1 MCLPMQETTLEE
13 IYLARNI
20 VNFINSFISFI
31 LFQAIYQKYN
41 NSIQKYI
48 YLKII
53 NTIFQLNY
61 LQDQMR

>member
-13 IYLARNI
+13 IYLARSI

-48 YLKII
+48 KD
-53 NTIFQLNY
+53 N
-61 LQDQMR
+61 

>member
-41 NSIQKYI
+41 NSINRNT
-48 YLKII
+48 LKII

-61 LQDQMR
+61 LQDQMW